1 MGLTYLKFGPHSVTL
16 GVQVGT
22 QLRAYI
28 EVSRQHNQNTAKN
41 DLKKFKSHIFSQK
54 INSHK
59 F

>member
-1 MGLTYLKFGPHSVTL
+1 MGRTYFKFGPHSVTL

-22 QLRAYI
+22 QLRTYI
-28 EVSRQHNQNTAKN
+28 EGSRQHNQNTAKN